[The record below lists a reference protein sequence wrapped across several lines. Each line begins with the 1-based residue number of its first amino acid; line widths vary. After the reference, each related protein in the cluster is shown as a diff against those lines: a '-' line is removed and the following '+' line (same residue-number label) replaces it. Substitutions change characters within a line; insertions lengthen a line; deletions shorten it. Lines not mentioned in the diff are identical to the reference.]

1 MVPGAGGAGGN
12 GYGPGPGFGSGGYAA
27 LAAGSTASP
36 LSENE
41 TADILFM
48 REEEQMAYDLYAR
61 WGTNYSQPIFKNIA
75 RSESVH
81 ISRVQALIDRYYP
94 GTYRIGNAS
103 AGYTD
108 ARIQQMYDT
117 LGPVGDASLHNAL
130 ESGLVVEDRDIE
142 DLDRANRKYH
152 SSGYSRCLAGT
163 PGRIRKPPAG
173 ILTGTGQVRLISGK
187 YFFLKKWYRE
197 VLFRLLPGKSRSRA
211 TTSHRPFP
219 RSPVSFLPS
228 GYGPG

>member
-1 MVPGAGGAGGN
+1 MAARKTWFLIGGIVFAGVVIAGVVWFGTGEMVSDAGGAGGN

-36 LSENE
+36 LSKNE

-48 REEEQMAYDLYAR
+48 REEEQMVYDLYTR
-61 WGTNYSQPIFKNIA
+61 WGTNYSQPVFKNIA

-81 ISRVQALIDRYYP
+81 ISRVQALIDRYGP

-103 AGYTD
+103 SGYTD

-130 ESGLVVEDRDIE
+130 ESGLVVEDRDID
-142 DLDRANRKYH
+142 DLDRAIENTSRLDLLGVWRELRAGSENH
-152 SSGYSRCLAGT
+152 RQAFSQALGRSG
-163 PGRIRKPPAG
+163 
-173 ILTGTGQVRLISGK
+173 
-187 YFFLKKWYRE
+187 
-197 VLFRLLPGKSRSRA
+197 
-211 TTSHRPFP
+211 
-219 RSPVSFLPS
+219 
-228 GYGPG
+228 

>member
-1 MVPGAGGAGGN
+1 MAAWKTWFLIGGIVLAGIVIAGLVWFGTGGKVPGAGGAGGN

-142 DLDRANRKYH
+142 DLDRAIENTTRLDILGVWRELRAGSENYRQAF
-152 SSGYSRCLAGT
+152 SQALDRSG
-163 PGRIRKPPAG
+163 
-173 ILTGTGQVRLISGK
+173 
-187 YFFLKKWYRE
+187 
-197 VLFRLLPGKSRSRA
+197 
-211 TTSHRPFP
+211 
-219 RSPVSFLPS
+219 
-228 GYGPG
+228 